1 MFGFGR
7 LGAYDYFSHIEREL
21 DGHFRDAGHTL
32 QSYVVEV
39 PPTASIRR
47 RAAKLASLVAETAP
61 DDGSCIHLVGH
72 STGGLDARLV
82 ASPTAHLPGAEDK
95 ASRWLDRLA
104 SVTTL
109 NTPHYGTPLASFFTT
124 VSGQRMLYALSALTY
139 IGLSMGAPPLAAA
152 SALVVALGR
161 IDRTIGVE
169 LRMLDRATESLL
181 KVLEPARSSEVRT
194 FLDAIKQD
202 QGAMVQLMPEAM
214 DLFQAG
220 VEDRPGVRYQSVVS
234 MAPPPTAF
242 GIAKSVLKPWSAITR
257 TVFTTLYGLTARY
270 DERYPCAA
278 PHAGDATERLLLE
291 RFGRAP
297 GVRANDGVVPTRS
310 QLWGE
315 VIWAGHADHLDV
327 LGHFPDDRPIAELG
341 KGDAHVDW
349 LSSGAN
355 FGRRSFDEITRA
367 TADGMLAAAETW
379 RRARP

>member
-220 VEDRPGVRYQSVVS
+220 IENRAGVRYQSTVS
-234 MAPPPTAF
+234 MAPPPSAMRYVRSLSS
-242 GIAKSVLKPWSAITR
+242 AWSAASA
-257 TVFTTLYGLTARY
+257 TLFAAIWRITARV

-278 PHAGDATERLLLE
+278 KLDAAAQAAFTRG
-291 RFGRAP
+291 FGQLPDLRAS
-297 GVRANDGVVPTRS
+297 DGVVPVHS
-310 QLWGE
+310 QVWGD
-315 VIWAGHADHLDV
+315 VVWAGYADHLDV
-327 LGHFPDDRPIAELG
+327 LGHFKDDGSGTEHR
-341 KGDAHVDW
+341 DW
-349 LSSGAN
+349 LASGAE
-355 FGRRSFDEITRA
+355 FTRA
-367 TADGMLAAAETW
+367 KFDQMTDAIVAGMFST
-379 RRARP
+379 